1 LASRIPS
8 KKEKRRKR
16 LQRLVVIFL
25 VVLLASGL
33 GLSLYLGLPGSKSA
47 AQLLQEGEKAF
58 GEGNYRDAAVLYTK
72 AVKQDPNDYRSQLG
86 LGLALFYQGDKNDA
100 VTHLKRALELYP
112 GIPER
117 ATLEALI
124 REGESGQ

>member
-16 LQRLVVIFL
+16 LQALIVIFL
-25 VVLLASGL
+25 VAMLASGL

-47 AQLLQEGEKAF
+47 TQLLQEGEKAF
-58 GEGNYRDAAVLYTK
+58 SEGNYRDAAVLYTK

>member
-1 LASRIPS
+1 MASRKTS
-8 KKEKRRKR
+8 KKERRRKL

-33 GLSLYLGLPGSKSA
+33 GLGLYFGLPGSKSA
-47 AQLLQEGEKAF
+47 TQFLQEGEKAF
-58 GEGNYRDAAVLYTK
+58 SEGNYKDAAVLYTK

-86 LGLALFYQGDKNDA
+86 LGLSLFYQGDKKDA

-112 GIPER
+112 SIPER

>member
-1 LASRIPS
+1 M
-8 KKEKRRKR
+8 KERRRKL

-25 VVLLASGL
+25 VVLLTSGL
-33 GLSLYLGLPGSKSA
+33 GLGLYFGLPGSKSS
-47 AQLLQEGEKAF
+47 AQLLQEGETAF
-58 GEGNYRDAAVLYTK
+58 GECNYKDAAVLYTK

-86 LGLALFYQGDKNDA
+86 LGLALFYQGDKKDA

-112 GIPER
+112 SIPER
-117 ATLEALI
+117 AALEALI